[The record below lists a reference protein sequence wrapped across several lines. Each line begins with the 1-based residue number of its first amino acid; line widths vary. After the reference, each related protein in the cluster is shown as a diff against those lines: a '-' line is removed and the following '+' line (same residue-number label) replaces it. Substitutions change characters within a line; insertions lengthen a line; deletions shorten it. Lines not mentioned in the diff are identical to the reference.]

1 MNFKKI
7 LIGKNQRWFIDD
19 VRILIEYMWID
30 YWNLYIRYIRYE
42 DRGEY
47 MCIVN
52 ISLVQVMRVNFMV
65 YGK

>member
-52 ISLVQVMRVNFMV
+52 ISFVQIMRVNLMV

>member
-52 ISLVQVMRVNFMV
+52 ISLVQIMRVNFMV